1 MLFSS
6 VIFFEK
12 FPSVT
17 HLIQLFFILYSIPT
31 KLIHGSCEPAQTVII
46 CTNEFPSSS
55 FLNNLTGKYEL
66 IIRSVK
72 TKLDIKSFE
81 KYHGA
86 QIKRLQIEKSTIYS
100 IEPKFFNIFSRNS
113 LERLSLSNVDGSYRL
128 DAQSLAGLSEKLNT
142 LRINDHTLYNI
153 DDFVILNKLTR
164 LYLVRTHLTQLP
176 NNFKQLL
183 THLEDINLSENL
195 LTYIPWKE
203 LAERIQNDQFLKI
216 QLGKNLWNCD
226 CSVKPLIE
234 LKPEAKA
241 KIYEFRCHTPENLK
255 SRELTELTVDD
266 VCKEELS
273 QSAIPSKDFSSNF
286 NNIGV
291 FDQYQPSGQGSSGN
305 QQQNGD
311 LGEMSGRH
319 GLKPASVDGTEQELA
334 TAGSSSGISTEMII
348 VICVVIACIMI
359 IIISLIVYSSRKR
372 AQRRKQQERNLG
384 VSHKTNSYCAVIEHN
399 PSSRIPNEKQ
409 ATSQSAYNNYS
420 RGILQPEKEPLAH
433 GYGNYRDG
441 RL

>member
-6 VIFFEK
+6 ELFSRK
-12 FPSVT
+12 SSSVT
-17 HLIQLFFILYSIPT
+17 HLILLFFTIHSIPI
-31 KLIHGSCEPAQTVII
+31 KLIHGSCEPAQFVII
-46 CTNEFPSSS
+46 CTNEFPSRS

-66 IIRSVK
+66 IIQSVK
-72 TKLDIKSFE
+72 TKLDVKSFE
-81 KYHGA
+81 KYQGA

-113 LERLSLSNVDGSYRL
+113 LERLSLSNVDGPYRL

-142 LRINDHTLYNI
+142 LRINDHALDNI

-241 KIYEFRCHTPENLK
+241 KIYEFRCHAPENLK

-266 VCKEELS
+266 ICKEELS
-273 QSAIPSKDFSSNF
+273 QSVIPSEDLSSNY
-286 NNIGV
+286 NIGV
-291 FDQYQPSGQGSSGN
+291 FDQYQPTGQDNSN

-311 LGEMSGRH
+311 FGETSGRH
-319 GLKPASVDGTEQELA
+319 DLKPVNADGNEQQLA
-334 TAGSSSGISTEMII
+334 TAGSSGISTEMII
-348 VICVVIACIMI
+348 VICVVIACII
-359 IIISLIVYSSRKR
+359 VIIISLIVYSSRKR

-399 PSSRIPNEKQ
+399 PSSRTPSEKQ
-409 ATSQSAYNNYS
+409 ATSQSPYNNYS
-420 RGILQPEKEPLAH
+420 RGISQPEKEPLAH